1 MYDLKQLLGFPFK
14 EKEWFLKMILGSV
27 ISIVPI
33 INFLSLG
40 YFIRCIRSGWKGML
54 ELPEW
59 EDWGELFRDGVMA
72 FLVLFVY
79 LILPVVL
86 AVLLLAVPVVGTILA
101 CLTAFIMCIIIPMAI
116 ANYAVHRDIREAF
129 LLTKILK
136 QVGRVL
142 GFYIIGYI
150 AATLGLIIGMALL
163 FGIPLIGFIGGL
175 LIFYCGAIFFNF
187 LGFLYRE
194 AI

>member
-14 EKEWFLKMILGSV
+14 DRDWFMKIILGSI

-40 YFIRCIRSGWKGML
+40 YFIRCIRCGWKGL
-54 ELPEW
+54 LVLPDW
-59 EDWGELFRDGVMA
+59 DDWGDLFREGCTA
-72 FLVLFVY
+72 FLVLLIY
-79 LILPVVL
+79 LILPVLL
-86 AVLLLAVPVVGTILA
+86 AVLLLAVPVVGMILA
-101 CLTAFIMCIIIPMAI
+101 CLAAFIMCIFIPMAI
-116 ANYAVHRDIREAF
+116 ANYAVHRDMREA
-129 LLTKILK
+129 LLLVNIFQ

-142 GFYIIGYI
+142 GLYIIGYI
-150 AATLGLIIGMALL
+150 TASLGLIIGTALL
-163 FGIPLIGFIGGL
+163 IGIPFFGFIGGL
-175 LIFYCGAIFFNF
+175 LIFYCGAIFFNY